1 MKAKAGTLAAIL
13 VLSLGV
19 WTAFFLMIPESPLT
33 SQETLVV
40 VGACG
45 VAVVSARWI
54 LARWRGRRDAADS
67 GSR

>member
-1 MKAKAGTLAAIL
+1 MKGTAGTLAAVL

-19 WTAFFLMIPESPLT
+19 WTVFFLFVPESPLT

-45 VAVVSARWI
+45 AAVLGVRWV
-54 LARWRGRRDAADS
+54 LGRVRGR
-67 GSR
+67 

>member
-1 MKAKAGTLAAIL
+1 VKGTAGTLAAVL

-19 WTAFFLMIPESPLT
+19 WTAFFLFVPESPLT

-45 VAVVSARWI
+45 AAVLGVRWV
-54 LARWRGRRDAADS
+54 LGRLRGR
-67 GSR
+67 